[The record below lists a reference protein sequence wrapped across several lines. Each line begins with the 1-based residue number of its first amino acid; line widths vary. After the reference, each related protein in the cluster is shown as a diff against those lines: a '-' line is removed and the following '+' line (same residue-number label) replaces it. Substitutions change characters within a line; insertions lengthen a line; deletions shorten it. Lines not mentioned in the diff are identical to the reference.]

1 MKYFITGATGFV
13 GGEIARQLAKAGHE
27 ICAIVRDPQKAKWI
41 DELGVKLYKGD
52 VTDKESMRAA
62 MSGVDGVFHVAGW
75 YKYSAK
81 AKERQDGYN
90 INVLGTRNVLE
101 LMQELKI
108 PKGAYTSTC
117 AVNSDTK
124 GKVVDESYR
133 FTGEHLTQYDRT
145 KAAAHE
151 IAKDF
156 IAKGLPL
163 VIAMPGGI
171 YGPGD
176 TSSMGSGIRSLLQ
189 GQIPVI
195 PTQFGVCYEHV
206 EDTARGH
213 LLMMEKG
220 KAGEAYIT
228 AGEPHTLAETYKF
241 TCEIAGVK
249 MPAIIPYQL
258 LKLMSVLAVPF
269 AGLMPEY
276 YTPDALRSLAGVTYW
291 GDSSK
296 ARRELGLTQRPFRE
310 GWEAIVRHEMKLLG
324 MS

>member
-1 MKYFITGATGFV
+1 MCDVVGAAWVTPSIPRGV
-13 GGEIARQLAKAGHE
+13 RAK
-27 ICAIVRDPQKAKWI
+27 
-41 DELGVKLYKGD
+41 
-52 VTDKESMRAA
+52 DK
-62 MSGVDGVFHVAGW
+62 
-75 YKYSAK
+75 
-81 AKERQDGYN
+81 QDGYN
-90 INVLGTRNVLE
+90 INVHGTRNVLE

-108 PKGAYTSTC
+108 PKGVYTSTC

-124 GKVVDESYR
+124 GKIVDETYR
-133 FTGEHLTQYDRT
+133 FMGKHLTQYDRT

-156 IAKGLPL
+156 IAQGLPL

-171 YGPGD
+171 YGPND
-176 TSSMGSGIRSLLQ
+176 TSSMGSGVQSLLR

-220 KAGEAYIT
+220 KIGEAYMTAGEAR
-228 AGEPHTLAETYKF
+228 TLVETYKL

-249 MPAIIPYQL
+249 MPLVIPYQI
-258 LKLMSVLAVPF
+258 LKFMSALATPF

-276 YTPDALRSLAGVTYW
+276 YTPDALRSLAGITYW
-291 GDSSK
+291 GNSSK
-296 ARRELGLTQRPFRE
+296 AQRELGLTLRPFRE
-310 GWEAIVRHEMKLLG
+310 GWETFIRHEMKLLG
-324 MS
+324 M

>member
-13 GGEIARQLAKAGHE
+13 GGEIIRQLVKAGHE
-27 ICAIVRDPQKAKWI
+27 VRAVVRDPQKAQWMN
-41 DELGVKLYKGD
+41 ELGVKLHKGD
-52 VTDKESMRAA
+52 VTDKESMREA
-62 MSGVDGVFHVAGW
+62 MTGVDGVFHVAGW
-75 YKYSAK
+75 YKYA
-81 AKERQDGYN
+81 ERIKGEAYA
-90 INVLGTRNVLE
+90 INVVGTKNVLE

-108 PKGAYTSTC
+108 SKGVYTSTC

-133 FTGEHLTQYDRT
+133 FTGKHLTQYDRT

-176 TSSMGSGIRSLLQ
+176 TSSMGSGVRSLLQ

-220 KAGEAYIT
+220 KIGEAYIT
-228 AGEPHTLAETYKF
+228 AGEAHTLVETYKF
-241 TCEIAGVK
+241 TCQIAGVK
-249 MPAIIPYQL
+249 MPAIIPYQM
-258 LKLMSVLAVPF
+258 LKFLSVLSVPF
-269 AGLMPEY
+269 AGWMPEY

-296 ARRELGLTQRPFRE
+296 AKRELGLIQRPFRE
-310 GWEAIVRHEMKLLG
+310 GWEALVRHEMKLLG
-324 MS
+324 M

>member
-13 GGEIARQLAKAGHE
+13 GGEIVRQLVKAGHE
-27 ICAIVRDPQKAKWI
+27 VRAVVRDPQKAQWMN
-41 DELGVKLYKGD
+41 ELGIKLYKGD
-52 VTDKESMRAA
+52 VTDKESMREA
-62 MSGVDGVFHVAGW
+62 MTGADGLFHVAGW
-75 YKYSAK
+75 YKYA
-81 AKERQDGYN
+81 ERTKGEAYA
-90 INVLGTRNVLE
+90 INVVGTKNVLE

-108 PKGAYTSTC
+108 PKGVYTSTC

-133 FTGEHLTQYDRT
+133 FTGKQLTLYDRT

-151 IAKDF
+151 IAKEF
-156 IAKGLPL
+156 MAKGLPL

-176 TSSMGSGIRSLLQ
+176 TSSMGSGVRSLLQ

-220 KAGEAYIT
+220 KIGEAYIT
-228 AGEPHTLAETYKF
+228 AGEAHTLVEIYNF
-241 TCEIAGVK
+241 TCQIAGVK
-249 MPAIIPYQL
+249 MPAIIPYQMIKL
-258 LKLMSVLAVPF
+258 LSVLSVPF

-296 ARRELGLTQRPFRE
+296 AKRELGLTQRPFRE
-310 GWEAIVRHEMKLLG
+310 GWEVLVRHEMKLLG
-324 MS
+324 M

>member
-13 GGEIARQLAKAGHE
+13 GGEIVRQLVKARHE
-27 ICAIVRDPQKAKWI
+27 VRAVVRDPQKAQWMN
-41 DELGVKLYKGD
+41 ELGVKLYKGD
-52 VTDKESMRAA
+52 VTEKESMREA
-62 MSGVDGVFHVAGW
+62 MTGVDGIFHVAGW
-75 YKYSAK
+75 YKYA
-81 AKERQDGYN
+81 ERTKGEAYA
-90 INVLGTRNVLE
+90 INVVGTKNVLE

-108 PKGAYTSTC
+108 PKGVYTSTC

-133 FTGEHLTQYDRT
+133 FTGKHLTQYDRT

-176 TSSMGSGIRSLLQ
+176 TSSMGSGVRSLLQ

-220 KAGEAYIT
+220 KIGEAYIT
-228 AGEPHTLAETYKF
+228 AGEAHTLVETYKF
-241 TCEIAGVK
+241 TCQIAGVK
-249 MPAIIPYQL
+249 MPAIIPYQM
-258 LKLMSVLAVPF
+258 LKFLSVLSVPF
-269 AGLMPEY
+269 AGWMPEY

-296 ARRELGLTQRPFRE
+296 AKRELGLIQRPFRE
-310 GWEAIVRHEMKLLG
+310 GWEALVRHEMKLLG
-324 MS
+324 M